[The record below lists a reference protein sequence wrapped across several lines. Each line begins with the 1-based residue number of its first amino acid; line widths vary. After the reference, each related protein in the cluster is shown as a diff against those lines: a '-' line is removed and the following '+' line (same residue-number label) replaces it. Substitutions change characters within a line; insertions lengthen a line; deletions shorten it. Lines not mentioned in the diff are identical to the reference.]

1 MSAPT
6 VVSCRASVSAGSGGR
21 RVKPP
26 EGELRHALADALRGF
41 SQPELAAAT
50 AELVARYRQPRA
62 AARAIL
68 STPERVA
75 AYAAYRMPATHA
87 AMQRILEELAEG
99 GFGPRTMID
108 LGGGTGAAAWAAAG
122 AFDTL
127 ESILVLDQVPEAL
140 ALGKDL
146 VARASTPALRSARF
160 ERALVGGGPAGT
172 ADLVTAS
179 YVLSELSGAQTT
191 MLLDEMMAR
200 GRVAVLAEPGT
211 PDGYARII
219 EARRRFLADGWR
231 LLGPCPH
238 EVDCPLGVGD
248 WCHFAARVNR
258 SAEHRRIKGADLS
271 YEDEKFSWVAAAAPG
286 VMEPRAR
293 DSRILRHPSKRKG
306 LVEFRVCRPD
316 GSAGPAVVSKR
327 EGERYRAARD
337 RDWGDTLPG

>member
-1 MSAPT
+1 MNSSA
-6 VVSCRASVSAGSGGR
+6 A
-21 RVKPP
+21 
-26 EGELRHALADALRGF
+26 ELRHALADALRGV
-41 SQPELAAAT
+41 SEPELAAAT

-68 STPERVA
+68 SSPARVA
-75 AYAAYRMPATHA
+75 AYAAYRMPATQA
-87 AMQRILEELAEG
+87 AMERILGELADG
-99 GFGPRTMID
+99 GFRPRTMVD

-127 ESILVLDQVPEAL
+127 ESIVVLDQVAEAL
-140 ALGKDL
+140 ALGKQL
-146 VARASTPALRSARF
+146 VAQATTPALQSARF
-160 ERALVGGGPAGT
+160 ERALVGAVPAGT

-179 YVLSELSGAQTT
+179 YVLSELSAAQTT
-191 MLLDEMMAR
+191 MLLDDMMAR
-200 GRVAVLAEPGT
+200 GQVAVIAEPGT

-219 EARRRFLADGWR
+219 EARRRFLADGWH

-238 EVDCPLGVGD
+238 ELDCPLGEGD

-258 SAEHRRIKGADLS
+258 SAEHRRIKGAELS

-286 VMEPRAR
+286 AMEPTAR

-316 GSAGPAVVSKR
+316 GSAGRAVVSKR

-337 RDWGDTLPG
+337 RVWGDRLRG